1 MQKSL
6 IRQSDGLVINRI
18 EYDPK
23 SNWIPPKGHILMDDG
38 KIGQTWDGKVFI
50 DPEPLPEPEPPRD
63 PLNEID
69 ELKQRLQKAEDD
81 ITDLKSASSIESI
94 K

>member
-63 PLNEID
+63 LEAEID
-69 ELKQRLQKAEDD
+69 TLKAD
-81 ITDLKSASSIESI
+81 IVKLKTDVESLKSEASR
-94 K
+94 